1 MTIEEI
7 ICKYLTDELEIV
19 ALPEKPSRPFH
30 NKVFVERTG
39 GTGQFIK
46 ETTLAVQSYG
56 DSLYQAAIL
65 NDMVIE
71 KMHDAVELTEI
82 TDVVLNSNYN
92 FTDTETK
99 EYRYQAVFDITHY

>member
-7 ICKYLTDELEIV
+7 ICNYITEELDV
-19 ALPEKPSRPFH
+19 VCSPVKPSRPFH

-39 GTGQFIK
+39 GTGRFIK
-46 ETTLAVQSYG
+46 NTTVAIQSYG
-56 DSLYQAAIL
+56 DSMYEAAVL
-65 NDMVIE
+65 NDMVIA
-71 KMHDAVELTEI
+71 KMYEAVELDPIIE
-82 TDVVLNSNYN
+82 VVLNSNYD